1 LPPVLAATDPNRPS
15 AYGQP
20 PARRRLLPG
29 LALALG
35 LLGCGTA
42 IAQTAAPAPAPAAGG
57 AAPGAWPTR
66 TIRIVTGFPAGSATD
81 GIARALAE
89 HLRNKLGQPVVVEN
103 RAGANGSLG
112 VTEVV
117 RAPADGYTILA
128 TNSSSITV
136 NPQVYRKLGYLPER
150 DLVPL
155 TMVVSAPFI
164 LVVNPQGERT
174 GAVNSVADLM
184 ALARAKPG
192 QLTYGSGGP
201 GNLAH
206 LGFEMI
212 NNRAGVK
219 TTHVPYKSGVNAQ
232 LGLIGKETDMML
244 DTPVTLPNLR
254 SGKLKALAVT
264 TAARWRDLPDIPTM
278 AEAGYPG
285 FDVSFWL
292 GLLVPAQTPP
302 AIIQTLYG
310 ALRTAREDPNVMR
323 QLLNQGTVELTDP
336 ASFAA
341 RIRAETA
348 AWGEVIRR
356 ENISLD

>member
-1 LPPVLAATDPNRPS
+1 MPEITPRHPQQAT
-15 AYGQP
+15 
-20 PARRRLLPG
+20 RRLLPR

-35 LLGCGTA
+35 LLACAG
-42 IAQTAAPAPAPAAGG
+42 AQAQSPSQGASPGQPAA
-57 AAPGAWPTR
+57 WPSR
-66 TIRIVTGFPAGSATD
+66 PIRIITGFPAGSATD

-89 HLRNKLGQPVVVEN
+89 HLRAKVGQPVVVEN
-103 RAGANGSLG
+103 RAGANGALG
-112 VTEVV
+112 VAEVA

-136 NPQVYRKLGYLPER
+136 NPQVYRKLGYVPER
-150 DLVPL
+150 DFTPL
-155 TMVVSAPFI
+155 SMVVSAPFI

-174 GAVNSVADLM
+174 GAVNTVADLM
-184 ALARAKPG
+184 ALARSKPG

-206 LGFEMI
+206 LGFELI
-212 NNRAGVK
+212 NNRAGIRS
-219 TTHVPYKSGVNAQ
+219 THVPYKSGVNAQ
-232 LGLIGKETDMML
+232 LGLLGKEIDMML
-244 DTPVTLPNLR
+244 DTPVTMPNLR

-264 TAARWRDLPDIPTM
+264 TPTRWRDLPDVPTM
-278 AEAGYPG
+278 SEAGYPG

-302 AIIQTLYG
+302 AIVQAIYS
-310 ALRTAREDPNVMR
+310 ALRTARDDPNVMR
-323 QLLNQGTVELTDP
+323 QLQAQGTVELTDP
-336 ASFAA
+336 QTFAA

-356 ENISLD
+356 ENIVLD

>member
-1 LPPVLAATDPNRPS
+1 MPEITPRHPQQAT
-15 AYGQP
+15 
-20 PARRRLLPG
+20 RRLLPR

-35 LLGCGTA
+35 LLACAG
-42 IAQTAAPAPAPAAGG
+42 AQAQSPSQGASPGQPA
-57 AAPGAWPTR
+57 AWPTR
-66 TIRIVTGFPAGSATD
+66 PIRIITGFPAGSATD

-89 HLRNKLGQPVVVEN
+89 HLRAKFGQPVVVEN
-103 RAGANGSLG
+103 RAGANGALG
-112 VTEVV
+112 VAEVA

-136 NPQVYRKLGYLPER
+136 NPQVYRKLGYVPER
-150 DLVPL
+150 DFTPL
-155 TMVVSAPFI
+155 SMVVSAPFI

-174 GAVNSVADLM
+174 GAVNTVADLM
-184 ALARAKPG
+184 ALARSKPG

-206 LGFEMI
+206 LGFELI
-212 NNRAGVK
+212 NNRAGIRS
-219 TTHVPYKSGVNAQ
+219 THVPYKSGVNAQ
-232 LGLIGKETDMML
+232 LGLLGKEIDMML
-244 DTPVTLPNLR
+244 DTPVTMPNLR

-264 TAARWRDLPDIPTM
+264 TPTRWRDLPDVPTM
-278 AEAGYPG
+278 SEAGYPG

-302 AIIQTLYG
+302 AIVQAIYS
-310 ALRTAREDPNVMR
+310 ALRTARDDPNVMR
-323 QLLNQGTVELTDP
+323 QLQAQGTVELTDP
-336 ASFAA
+336 QTFAA

-356 ENISLD
+356 ENIVLD